1 MLRAFRFIIDLFT
14 QRHGVVAFAFFLAL
28 GLLMRQAPNSVRQSV
43 VPSALGSVFYPAQ
56 LAVSSVN
63 AYRSL
68 ADENAQ
74 LKSENARL
82 RQETYHAREGLQE
95 LARLHTLV
103 RFDDKW
109 DFPIVTS
116 RVVGHNPGRFL
127 TTLVVNRGSKHGV
140 KENMPVF
147 SMNGL
152 VGKITK
158 ASITHSRVQLLVDPN
173 LKLSV
178 MERRTRVVGFLESMD
193 GHVLTAMVPAHAG
206 VSVGDTLVT
215 SGLGGIFP
223 KGIPVGTVKQ
233 VRKSDLDVM
242 RQMDVEPFQEFST
255 LEEVFVMEK
264 DPDWEI
270 KELLDEEP

>member
-1 MLRAFRFIIDLFT
+1 MFRAFRFIVDLFS
-14 QRHGVVAFAFFLAL
+14 QRHGIVAFVFFLAL
-28 GLLMRQAPNSVRQSV
+28 GLLMRQAPNTVR
-43 VPSALGSVFYPAQ
+43 GSIISTVTSTIFYPVQ
-56 LAVSSVN
+56 LVANSVN
-63 AYRSL
+63 EFRSMAEENEHL
-68 ADENAQ
+68 KQENA
-74 LKSENARL
+74 KL
-82 RQETYHAREGLQE
+82 RQETYHAREGLLE

-109 DFPIVTS
+109 DYPIVTA

-127 TTLVVNRGSKHGV
+127 TTLIVNRGSVHGV

-152 VGKITK
+152 VGKVTK
-158 ASITHSRVQLLVDPN
+158 AAMGYSRVQLLVDPN

-193 GHVLTAMVPAHAG
+193 GHILTAMVPAHAG
-206 VSVGDTLVT
+206 VKEGDTLVT

-223 KGIPVGTVKQ
+223 KGIPVGTVKE

-242 RQMDVEPFQEFST
+242 RQMDVAPFQEFSI

-264 DPDWEI
+264 EPDWI
-270 KELLDEEP
+270 IQELLNE

>member
-1 MLRAFRFIIDLFT
+1 MFRAFRFIVDLFS
-14 QRHGVVAFAFFLAL
+14 QRHGIVAFVFFLVL
-28 GLLMRQAPNSVRQSV
+28 GLLMRQAPLPIRESIVTT
-43 VPSALGSVFYPAQ
+43 
-56 LAVSSVN
+56 AVSTLYFPVQRIVSAVGHYKSI
-63 AYRSL
+63 AL
-68 ADENAQ
+68 ENEQ
-74 LKSENARL
+74 LKEENARL

-109 DFPIVTS
+109 DYPIVTS

-127 TTLVVNRGSKHGV
+127 TTMVINRGTEHGV
-140 KENMPVF
+140 HENMPVF

-152 VGKITK
+152 VGKVSK
-158 ASITHSRVQLLVDPN
+158 ATLNHSRVQLLVDPN

-178 MERRTRVVGFLESMD
+178 MDRKTRVVGFLESMD
-193 GHVLTAMVPAHAG
+193 GVRLTAMVPTHAG
-206 VSVGDTLVT
+206 IRPGDTLIT

-223 KGIPVGTVKQ
+223 KGIPVGTVKD

-242 RQMDVEPFQEFST
+242 RQMDVEPFQDFTT

-264 DPDWEI
+264 EPDWI
-270 KELLDEEP
+270 VKELLDE

>member
-1 MLRAFRFIIDLFT
+1 MLRAIRFIVDLFT
-14 QRHGVVAFAFFLAL
+14 QRHGIVAFVFFLAL
-28 GLLMRQAPNSVRQSV
+28 GLLMRQAPNPIRESIVSTAV
-43 VPSALGSVFYPAQ
+43 STLYFPAQ
-56 LAVSSVN
+56 RIVSAVGHFKTV
-63 AYRSL
+63 AL
-68 ADENAQ
+68 ENEQ
-74 LKSENARL
+74 LKEENARL

-109 DFPIVTS
+109 DFPIVTA

-127 TTLVVNRGSKHGV
+127 TTMVINRGTEHGV

-152 VGKITK
+152 VGKISK
-158 ASITHSRVQLLVDPN
+158 ATMSHSRVQLLVDPN

-178 MERRTRVVGFLESMD
+178 MDRRTRVVGFLESMD
-193 GHVLTAMVPAHAG
+193 GRRLMAMVPTHAG
-206 VSVGDTLVT
+206 IHAGDTLVT

-223 KGIPVGTVKQ
+223 KGIPVGTVRD

-242 RQMDVEPFQEFST
+242 RLMDVEPFQEFSI

-264 DPDWEI
+264 EPDWII
-270 KELLDEEP
+270 KELLDE

>member
-1 MLRAFRFIIDLFT
+1 
-14 QRHGVVAFAFFLAL
+14 
-28 GLLMRQAPNSVRQSV
+28 MRQAPDSVRNGIVS
-43 VPSALGSVFYPAQ
+43 SALGTVFYPAQ
-56 LAVSSVN
+56 AVISSVD
-63 AYRSL
+63 AFRSVV
-68 ADENAQ
+68 DENEH
-74 LKSENARL
+74 LKEENARL
-82 RQETYHAREGLQE
+82 RQETYHASEGLQE

-109 DFPIVTS
+109 DYPIVTA

-127 TTLVVNRGSKHGV
+127 TTIIINRGSTHGV

-158 ASITHSRVQLLVDPN
+158 VSLAHSRVQLMVDPN

-178 MERRTRVVGFLESMD
+178 IERKTRVVGFLESVD
-193 GHVLTAMVPAHAG
+193 GYLLTAMIPTHAG
-206 VSVGDTLVT
+206 VKEGDTLIT

-223 KGIPVGTVKQ
+223 KGIPVGTVKA
-233 VRKSDLDVM
+233 VRASDLDVM
-242 RQMDVEPFQEFST
+242 RQMDVEPFQDFST

-264 DPDWEI
+264 DPDWI
-270 KELLDEEP
+270 IRELLDE

>member
-1 MLRAFRFIIDLFT
+1 MFRAFRFIVDLFS
-14 QRHGVVAFAFFLAL
+14 QRHGIVAFVFFLVL
-28 GLLMRQAPNSVRQSV
+28 GLLMRQAPLPIRESIVTTAVST
-43 VPSALGSVFYPAQ
+43 LYFPAQ
-56 LAVSSVN
+56 RIVSAVGHYKSI
-63 AYRSL
+63 AL
-68 ADENAQ
+68 ENEQ
-74 LKSENARL
+74 LKEENARL

-109 DFPIVTS
+109 DYPIVTS

-127 TTLVVNRGSKHGV
+127 TTMVINRGTEHGV
-140 KENMPVF
+140 HENMPVF

-152 VGKITK
+152 VGKVSK
-158 ASITHSRVQLLVDPN
+158 ATLNHSRVQLLVDPN

-178 MERRTRVVGFLESMD
+178 MDRKTRVVGFLESMD
-193 GHVLTAMVPAHAG
+193 GVRLTAMVPTHAG
-206 VSVGDTLVT
+206 IRPGDTLIT

-223 KGIPVGTVKQ
+223 KGIPVGTVKD

-242 RQMDVEPFQEFST
+242 RQMDVEPFQDFTT

-264 DPDWEI
+264 EPEWI
-270 KELLDEEP
+270 VKELLDE

>member
-1 MLRAFRFIIDLFT
+1 MFRAFRFIVDLFS
-14 QRHGVVAFAFFLAL
+14 QRHGVVAFVFFLVL
-28 GLLMRQAPNSVRQSV
+28 GLLMRQAPLPIRESIVTTAVST
-43 VPSALGSVFYPAQ
+43 LYFPAQ
-56 LAVSSVN
+56 RIVSAVGHYKSI
-63 AYRSL
+63 AL
-68 ADENAQ
+68 ENEQ
-74 LKSENARL
+74 LKEENARL

-109 DFPIVTS
+109 DYPIVTS

-127 TTLVVNRGSKHGV
+127 TTMVINRGTEHGV
-140 KENMPVF
+140 HENMPVF

-152 VGKITK
+152 VGKVSK
-158 ASITHSRVQLLVDPN
+158 ATLNHSRVQLLVDPN

-178 MERRTRVVGFLESMD
+178 MDRKTRVVGFLESMD
-193 GHVLTAMVPAHAG
+193 GVRLTAMVPTHAG
-206 VSVGDTLVT
+206 IRPGDTLIT

-223 KGIPVGTVKQ
+223 KGIPVGTVKD

-242 RQMDVEPFQEFST
+242 RQMDVEPFQDFTT

-264 DPDWEI
+264 EPDWI
-270 KELLDEEP
+270 VKELLDE

>member
-1 MLRAFRFIIDLFT
+1 MLRAFRFIVDLFT
-14 QRHGVVAFAFFLAL
+14 QRHGVVAFAFFLVLGILMHASSTAVRESIVDKAL
-28 GLLMRQAPNSVRQSV
+28 ST
-43 VPSALGSVFYPAQ
+43 VFYPVQ
-56 LAVSSVN
+56 LLMTSVN
-63 AYRSL
+63 DFKSL
-68 ADENAQ
+68 QAENDH
-74 LKSENARL
+74 LKAENARL
-82 RQETYHAREGLQE
+82 RQETYHASEGLQE

-127 TTLVVNRGSKHGV
+127 TTLVINRGTHHGV
-140 KENMPVF
+140 KENMPVM

-158 ASITHSRVQLLVDPN
+158 SSLTHSRVQLLVDPN

-178 MERRTRVVGFLESMD
+178 LERKSRVVGFLESVD
-193 GHVLTAMVPAHAG
+193 GHLLTAMIPSHAG
-206 VSVGDTLVT
+206 VKEGDTLIT

-223 KGIPVGTVKQ
+223 KGIPVGTVKA

-242 RQMDVEPFQEFST
+242 RQMDVAPFQEFSS

-264 DPDWEI
+264 EPEWI
-270 KELLDEEP
+270 IQELLDEQ

>member
-1 MLRAFRFIIDLFT
+1 MLRAFRFIIDLFS
-14 QRHGVVAFAFFLAL
+14 QRHGIVAFAFFLVL
-28 GLLMRQAPNSVRQSV
+28 GLLMRQAPNVVRQSIV
-43 VPSALGSVFYPAQ
+43 STALGTVFYPAQ
-56 LAVSSVN
+56 LVVSALSSFKSV
-63 AYRSL
+63 AE
-68 ADENAQ
+68 ENEH
-74 LKSENARL
+74 LKEENARL

-109 DFPIVTS
+109 DYPIVTA

-127 TTLVVNRGSKHGV
+127 TTLVINRGTEHGV

-152 VGKITK
+152 VGKISK
-158 ASITHSRVQLLVDPN
+158 ATMAHSRVQLLVDPN

-178 MERRTRVVGFLESMD
+178 MDRRTRVVGFLESKD
-193 GHVLTAMVPAHAG
+193 GRRLTAMVPAHAG
-206 VSVGDTLVT
+206 IHAGDTLIT

-223 KGIPVGTVKQ
+223 KGIPLGTVKD

-242 RQMDVEPFQEFST
+242 RQMDVEPFQEFVT
-255 LEEVFVMEK
+255 LEEVFVMQK
-264 DPDWEI
+264 DPDWMVQ
-270 KELLDEEP
+270 ELLDEHP

>member
-1 MLRAFRFIIDLFT
+1 MLRAIRFIVDLFT
-14 QRHGVVAFAFFLAL
+14 QRHGIVAFVFFLVL
-28 GLLMRQAPNSVRQSV
+28 GLLMRQSPEPVRESIV
-43 VPSALGSVFYPAQ
+43 STALSTLYFPAQ
-56 LAVSSVN
+56 RVVSAVGHYQAVVE
-63 AYRSL
+63 
-68 ADENAQ
+68 ENEL
-74 LKSENARL
+74 LKEENARL

-109 DFPIVTS
+109 DYPIVTA

-127 TTLVVNRGSKHGV
+127 TTMVINRGTEHGV

-152 VGKITK
+152 VGKVSK
-158 ASITHSRVQLLVDPN
+158 ATFNHSRVQLLVDPN

-178 MERRTRVVGFLESMD
+178 MDRRTRVVGFLESME
-193 GHVLTAMVPAHAG
+193 GRRLTALVPAHAG
-206 VSVGDTLVT
+206 IHAGDTLVT

-223 KGIPVGTVKQ
+223 KGIPVGTVKE
-233 VRKSDLDVM
+233 VRMSDLDVM
-242 RQMDVEPFQEFST
+242 RQMDVEPFQEFSI

-264 DPDWEI
+264 EPDWI
-270 KELLDEEP
+270 VKELLDE

>member
-1 MLRAFRFIIDLFT
+1 MLRAIRFIVDLFT
-14 QRHGVVAFAFFLAL
+14 QRHGIVAFVFFLAL
-28 GLLMRQAPNSVRQSV
+28 GLLMRHAPNPIRESIVSTAV
-43 VPSALGSVFYPAQ
+43 STLYCPAQ
-56 LAVSSVN
+56 RIVSAVGHFKTV
-63 AYRSL
+63 AI
-68 ADENAQ
+68 ENEQ
-74 LKSENARL
+74 LKEENARL

-109 DFPIVTS
+109 DYPIVTA

-127 TTLVVNRGSKHGV
+127 TTMVINRGTEHGV

-152 VGKITK
+152 VGKISK
-158 ASITHSRVQLLVDPN
+158 ATMSHSRVQLLVDPN

-178 MERRTRVVGFLESMD
+178 MDRRTRVVGFLESMD
-193 GHVLTAMVPAHAG
+193 GRRLMAMVPTHAG
-206 VSVGDTLVT
+206 IHAGDTLVT

-223 KGIPVGTVKQ
+223 KGIPVGTVRD

-242 RQMDVEPFQEFST
+242 RLMDVEPFQEFSI

-264 DPDWEI
+264 EPDWII
-270 KELLDEEP
+270 KELLDE